1 MDFKD
6 EINKSS
12 PINIKNF
19 EFKQYDISNSIR
31 NSLIL
36 YNKSIANIKLNH
48 IDLAIVDL
56 KKSIA
61 SNSSFCEA
69 IKLLGL
75 CYAYKSNYSRAEK
88 YFKKLS
94 DYPMYYEIAKE
105 YLDALNSEKAT
116 QKALEA
122 IRGANS
128 KLNKFTNIFRNKTI
142 SKPMKKSKNVKK
154 THKSIAF
161 FILIPIIVLSSAVLF
176 FKLAPNFKIAMRP
189 PIHTEE
195 KETSQV
201 LSVNDEKVIEI
212 NEKYTQ
218 LDENYKSL
226 EKNLESTKSELDAYK
241 NKYIV
246 ILQLSEADKLYKNK
260 EYDKVAN
267 ILLELKKLPIEDSS
281 KANFDKLWSDIKN
294 NAVWTIYKQANDL
307 YKQKNYKEALS
318 KFLISQQFIT
328 DPELVPWIIHQI
340 GLCYKD
346 MNDNENALYYFEK
359 VKKEYS
365 TTKYAGYSELI
376 INQMKN
382 KQTN

>member
-6 EINKSS
+6 EINKSG

-19 EFKQYDISNSIR
+19 EFKQYDISNNIR
-31 NSLIL
+31 NSLVL
-36 YNKSIANIKLNH
+36 YNKSIANIKFNH
-48 IDLAIVDL
+48 IDIAIVDL
-56 KKSIA
+56 KKSVA

-88 YFKKLS
+88 YFKKLA
-94 DYPMYYEIAKE
+94 DYPMYYEIANA
-105 YLDALNSEKAT
+105 YLEAVNSEKAT
-116 QKALEA
+116 LKALEA

-128 KLNKFTNIFRNKTI
+128 KFSKITNLFTFRNRTI
-142 SKPMKKSKNVKK
+142 GKQRQRVKAENNFKKKM
-154 THKSIAF
+154 AF
-161 FILIPIIVLSSAVLF
+161 FILIPIIVLTAAALF
-176 FKLAPNFKIAMRP
+176 YKLKPNFKIP
-189 PIHTEE
+189 TKLLIHTEE

-201 LSVNDEKVIEI
+201 LAVNEEKVIEI

-226 EKNLESTKSELDAYK
+226 EKNLENTKSELDAYK
-241 NKYIV
+241 NKYNV
-246 ILQLSEADKLYKNK
+246 ILQLSEADKHYKNK

-281 KANFDKLWSDIKN
+281 KANFEKLWNDIKT
-294 NAVWTIYKQANDL
+294 NAIWTIYKQANDL
-307 YKQKNYKEALS
+307 YKQKNYKEALP

-328 DPELVPWIIHQI
+328 DPELLPWIIHQI
-340 GLCYKD
+340 GLCYKEI
-346 MNDNENALYYFEK
+346 NDNENALYYFEK

-376 INQMKN
+376 INQIKN
-382 KQTN
+382 K